1 MIEVI
6 RGLIKSLII
15 LLVVSLVFSPSAS
28 AWHVVTHKTIAEKIY
43 YAMPLNVQ
51 YNLNL
56 SEMERGA
63 VAPDRIFKD
72 SKYGNHRYP
81 KSYKLAESWLK
92 NGKTA
97 YHEGNYNY
105 ASYCFGVASH
115 YISDSYVVT
124 HCANISKSDHRDY
137 EKQSKEMKPSAIWYR
152 EDQFEDINFSVA
164 GHNKSLKSKLT
175 EAYKTGETRWG
186 MWIEK
191 RSMDLVQ
198 LDLDNATV
206 IAYNA
211 IRKCVY

>member
-1 MIEVI
+1 M
-6 RGLIKSLII
+6 
-15 LLVVSLVFSPSAS
+15 
-28 AWHVVTHKTIAEKIY
+28 
-43 YAMPLNVQ
+43 
-51 YNLNL
+51 
-56 SEMERGA
+56 GA
-63 VAPDRIFKD
+63 AAPDKIFKD
-72 SKYGNHRYP
+72 GKYGNHKYP

-97 YHEGNYNY
+97 YQEGNYNY

-137 EKQSKEMKPSAIWYR
+137 EKRSKEMKPSAIWYR
-152 EDQFEDINFSVA
+152 EDQFEEINFSVT
-164 GHNKSLKSKLT
+164 GHNESLKSKLA
-175 EAYKTGETRWG
+175 EAYKTGETRWD

-191 RSMDLVQ
+191 RSMALVQ
-198 LDLDNATV
+198 LDLDTATT